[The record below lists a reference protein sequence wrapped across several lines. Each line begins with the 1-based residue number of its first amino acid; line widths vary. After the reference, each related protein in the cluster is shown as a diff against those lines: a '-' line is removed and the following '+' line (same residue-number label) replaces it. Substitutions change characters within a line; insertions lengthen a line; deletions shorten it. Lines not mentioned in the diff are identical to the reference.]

1 MRLLALPFLTLALT
15 LVACGSETP
24 TGGDTGRPKNPP
36 DNALL
41 CAQLAPSSGLTGA
54 ALPTSAPQ
62 SGWAA
67 PHVPGQVL
75 VAGAALSAQG
85 LGVLSTVRTQQVT
98 PELRLALTPSGETDA
113 AFAARLSAAGLRVQP
128 NFVYQ
133 LLDLPND
140 PGYPGNGGVLDP
152 AGATQDYLNRIRA
165 AGAWEVLEAQGKTP
179 VGALTAL
186 LDTGVDASHPDL
198 EGRLLPGVT
207 FMGTASLADATG
219 HGTATAGLLGAAT
232 NNGLGLAG
240 VTWTGRTVLPVNV
253 QCGGGITTAALTQG
267 LNYAVGQGAKV
278 INMSLGTPGNPGDVE
293 LEAALNRAAESAVLV
308 AAAGNTSG
316 EGVYY
321 PASNPKVIAVGA
333 LGARDDELACY
344 SARPNTTRKRELDIV
359 APGGAG
365 AGACPGATPDEDL
378 LVLAPGGGYQ
388 RSAGTSEAAP
398 LVSGVA
404 ALMRAI
410 NPALTAAQTRERLL
424 SSVDRSSG
432 LPRLDAEAAVR
443 AAIR

>member
-1 MRLLALPFLTLALT
+1 MTRLLALPLLTLALT
-15 LVACGSETP
+15 LVACGGTTP
-24 TGGDTGRPKNPP
+24 TDSGAGDSPN
-36 DNALL
+36 NALL
-41 CAQLAPSSGLTGA
+41 CAQVTSSAGLTGA
-54 ALPTSAPQ
+54 ARPTAAAP

-75 VAGAALSAQG
+75 VASGTLSTQG
-85 LGVLSTVRTQQVT
+85 LSVLSTVRTQQVT
-98 PELRLALTPSGETDA
+98 PELRLAWTPAGETDA
-113 AFAARLSAAGLRVQP
+113 AFAARLAAAGLRVQP
-128 NFVYQ
+128 NFIYQ
-133 LLDLPND
+133 PLALPND
-140 PGYPGNGGVLDP
+140 PGYPGNGGVADP
-152 AGATQDYLNRIRA
+152 AGATQDYLNRIHV
-165 AGAWEVLEAQGKTP
+165 AGAWGVLEAQGKMP

-240 VTWTGRTVLPVNV
+240 VTWTGRTVLSVNV
-253 QCGGGITTAALTQG
+253 QCGGGITTAALAQG
-267 LNYAVGQGAKV
+267 LAYAVAQGAKV
-278 INMSLGTPGNPGDVE
+278 INMSLGVSGNPGDAE
-293 LEAALNRAAESAVLV
+293 LEAALDRAAESAVLV

-316 EGVYY
+316 DGVYY
-321 PASNPKVIAVGA
+321 PASNPNVIAVGA

-344 SARPNTTRKRELDIV
+344 SARPNDTRKRALDIV

-365 AGACPGATPDEDL
+365 AGACPGATSDEDL

-404 ALMRAI
+404 ALMRAA

-424 SSVDRSSG
+424 ASVDRSGG

-443 AAIR
+443 AATR